1 MKLTTPVDI
10 EPLEVKLTYRD
21 SILFIGSCFADEMG
35 RRCSERYF
43 DAMVNPFGVLFN
55 PCSISDCLG
64 LLEGHGIN
72 ADQCSFIPEDVIE
85 TPGGFCSFHHHGSFS
100 RPTPQEFLD
109 NANKALA
116 DASDFYYREGWVV
129 VTLGTAFIY
138 TDKESGMVVANC
150 HKLPAE
156 RFERTMIDADQV
168 YDALS
173 QYVAARPN
181 RQWIFT
187 VSPVRHLAD
196 GKGLQ
201 NIRHGAMAVDGTDK
215 AGQFGNGA
223 NPAAG
228 TVQAGDEI
236 PAIALLHGGEL
247 VVERRPWLGVGV
259 HVVARLAR
267 ETVLEVVSAQRKV
280 PAAGRT
286 KDFFLH
292 ELFIGHARSLFNH
305 QRQQKVPEVGILLI
319 AAGLEGQAPGN
330 FLPYQKIRGRRLR
343 EPVLLHEPR
352 RIEHDV
358 SAARRKPAL
367 VAKQV
372 LHGDFV
378 EAVVPNVFVVFSE
391 DAVRPEDRRFQEHL
405 AFFLQPHDPYGREQF
420 GDGGQTEAHVG
431 MHPRG
436 SIGPSIPP
444 RVEEGVVAH
453 DGERRAVQPP
463 EIEETVNGVV
473 HEGKLGELVGKAA
486 AEVFLPGNGRL
497 FRGR

>member
-196 GKGLQ
+196 GLHANTLSKATLHLGIEKLVSRYPNAHYFPAYEILMDELRDYRFYADDMMHPSALAADYIFERFMDFALADSDRQ
-201 NIRHGAMAVDGTDK
+201 LLSEAEKVRSMMQHKILNPGTPQ
-215 AGQFGNGA
+215 AAQF
-223 NPAAG
+223 
-228 TVQAGDEI
+228 E
-236 PAIALLHGGEL
+236 
-247 VVERRPWLGVGV
+247 
-259 HVVARLAR
+259 
-267 ETVLEVVSAQRKV
+267 
-280 PAAGRT
+280 
-286 KDFFLH
+286 
-292 ELFIGHARSLFNH
+292 
-305 QRQQKVPEVGILLI
+305 
-319 AAGLEGQAPGN
+319 
-330 FLPYQKIRGRRLR
+330 
-343 EPVLLHEPR
+343 
-352 RIEHDV
+352 
-358 SAARRKPAL
+358 ARRNQAL
-367 VAKQV
+367 
-372 LHGDFV
+372 
-378 EAVVPNVFVVFSE
+378 ES
-391 DAVRPEDRRFQEHL
+391 
-405 AFFLQPHDPYGREQF
+405 FLSKKSPH
-420 GDGGQTEAHVG
+420 
-431 MHPRG
+431 
-436 SIGPSIPP
+436 
-444 RVEEGVVAH
+444 
-453 DGERRAVQPP
+453 
-463 EIEETVNGVV
+463 
-473 HEGKLGELVGKAA
+473 
-486 AEVFLPGNGRL
+486 
-497 FRGR
+497 

>member
-64 LLEGHGIN
+64 LLEGYGIN

-85 TPGGFCSFHHHGSFS
+85 TPGGFCSFHHHGSMA
-100 RPTPQEFLD
+100 RPTAQEFLD
-109 NANKALA
+109 NANKVLA

-196 GKGLQ
+196 GLHA
-201 NIRHGAMAVDGTDK
+201 NTLSK
-215 AGQFGNGA
+215 ATLHLGIEKLVSRYPNAHYF
-223 NPAAG
+223 PAYEILM
-228 TVQAGDEI
+228 DELRDYRFYADDMMH
-236 PAIALLHGGEL
+236 P
-247 VVERRPWLGVGV
+247 
-259 HVVARLAR
+259 
-267 ETVLEVVSAQRKV
+267 SAQAADYIFERFMDFALADSDRQLLSEAEKV
-280 PAAGRT
+280 RSMMQHKILNPGTPQAAQ
-286 KDFFLH
+286 F
-292 ELFIGHARSLFNH
+292 E
-305 QRQQKVPEVGILLI
+305 
-319 AAGLEGQAPGN
+319 
-330 FLPYQKIRGRRLR
+330 
-343 EPVLLHEPR
+343 
-352 RIEHDV
+352 
-358 SAARRKPAL
+358 ARRNQAL
-367 VAKQV
+367 
-372 LHGDFV
+372 
-378 EAVVPNVFVVFSE
+378 ES
-391 DAVRPEDRRFQEHL
+391 
-405 AFFLQPHDPYGREQF
+405 FLSKKSPH
-420 GDGGQTEAHVG
+420 
-431 MHPRG
+431 
-436 SIGPSIPP
+436 
-444 RVEEGVVAH
+444 
-453 DGERRAVQPP
+453 
-463 EIEETVNGVV
+463 
-473 HEGKLGELVGKAA
+473 
-486 AEVFLPGNGRL
+486 
-497 FRGR
+497 